1 MNDAHYPESPQSDVM
16 IFRRWLVGALAFSL
30 LLHLALG
37 FSFYF
42 VPLDH
47 FDAPVQRLVPPTF
60 RVNRVVIDASKMNSS
75 DEQPAKP
82 ARKADTAKPKVD
94 LPSDTESFDKLLS
107 EVHAVPSAPD
117 PIKPMMTEK
126 PRVEA
131 TNLKSLAIQQKAA
144 AEQADKELALA
155 SQQLLQDSSKRPT
168 QPSISL
174 DQLAKAAE
182 SSSNQGKA
190 VPGSEGSQ
198 GYSDLD
204 NLLGQGELKGKVA
217 PLKVPGGALF
227 EFDKYDLRSDAIL
240 TMQKLGQLIQKNPGS
255 TFTVEGYTDSIGDAA
270 HNQDLSQRRAE
281 AIKLWLVSNMGID
294 PAKVEAIGY
303 GSTKFKVQPTTTDA
317 KGNPLSLQ
325 QQIDLQAPNRRVE
338 IVIKTPE

>member
-1 MNDAHYPESPQSDVM
+1 MNATQYPEAPQSDTAL
-16 IFRRWLVGALAFSL
+16 FRRWLLGALVFSL

-37 FSFYF
+37 LSFYF

-60 RVNRVVIDASKMNSS
+60 KVNRVVIDASKLNSS
-75 DEQPAKP
+75 DEEPAKP
-82 ARKADTAKPKVD
+82 AHKAATAKPLVD
-94 LPSDTESFDKLLS
+94 LPSDNESFDKLLS

-126 PRVEA
+126 PHVEA
-131 TNLKSLAIQQKAA
+131 TNLQSLAIQQKAA
-144 AEQADKELALA
+144 AEQADKELAVA
-155 SQQLLQDSSKRPT
+155 SQQLLQDSTKRPL
-168 QPSISL
+168 QPSLSL

-182 SSSNQGKA
+182 SSSHRGEA
-190 VPGSEGSQ
+190 LPGSEGTQ

-204 NLLGQGELKGKVA
+204 NLLGQGQLKGKVA

-240 TMQKLGQLIQKNPGS
+240 TMQKLGRLIQKNPGA
-255 TFTVEGYTDSIGDAA
+255 TFTVEGYTDSIGDAP

-317 KGNPLSLQ
+317 NGNPLSLQ